1 MDNVRHIGIRPI
13 PDDADVAK
21 FLGELAVEYRK
32 LLDEKCKELID
43 TIDET
48 IESNQPPIF
57 AFGKMLNY
65 LATLEKPEL
74 VEILAGALWTLNW

>member
-1 MDNVRHIGIRPI
+1 MDNVRHIGIRLV

-21 FLGELAVEYRK
+21 FLSDLSEEYKKLSKEKGE
-32 LLDEKCKELID
+32 ELI
-43 TIDET
+43 ET
-48 IESNQPPIF
+48 IEETMRSGQPPIF

>member
-1 MDNVRHIGIRPI
+1 MIIDL
-13 PDDADVAK
+13 K
-21 FLGELAVEYRK
+21 KLSKEKGE
-32 LLDEKCKELID
+32 ELIE

-48 IESNQPPIF
+48 IASGQPPIF

>member
-21 FLGELAVEYRK
+21 FLGDLSEEYK
-32 LLDEKCKELID
+32 KILKEKGEELIE

-48 IESNQPPIF
+48 IASGQPPIF